1 MAMQS
6 IKTNDGATISVD
18 AGTSREKTKMK
29 HATMCI
35 NPGVEV
41 NLARQELQRYM
52 SANEAKLYIPD
63 EGGYISNLFNNERGR
78 NLDTW
83 IEAIYAAIHENRER
97 HREHERQ
104 QSARQRGMQLCEHCG
119 AAFKKPLTRRGYT
132 SLGNPDTF
140 SVCPQCGRQV
150 E

>member
-1 MAMQS
+1 
-6 IKTNDGATISVD
+6 
-18 AGTSREKTKMK
+18 MK

-41 NLARQELQRYM
+41 NLARRELQRYM
-52 SANEAKLYIPD
+52 SADDAKLYIPD
-63 EGGYISNLFNNERGR
+63 EGGYISNLFNNEQGH
-78 NLDTW
+78 NVDTW
-83 IEAIYAAIHENRER
+83 IDLIYAAIHENRER

-132 SLGNPDTF
+132 SSGNPDTF
-140 SVCPQCGRQV
+140 NVCPECGQQV